1 MSNLLDL
8 LVAGLATGAIYAL
21 VAVGFTLL
29 WQTSQTINFAQGEFV
44 MLPAFLM
51 LAAMHAGAP
60 FWLAIIVGILL
71 SMLLLGL
78 GFKLL
83 LVDPML
89 RHGVLPLAIATM
101 ALAIGIKEAV
111 KQFFSAEAS
120 PFPSIVPAGDISI
133 LGRAVSL
140 QSLGVLALAIAAVI
154 GLTALLNRT
163 SIGHQMQATAQ
174 NPTVARII
182 GVPVERMILL
192 TFLIN
197 AFLVALASLLIT
209 PIYLAKFS
217 SGEVLGQ
224 AAFIAAIV
232 GGFNQVRGAIAGGL
246 LIGVVDNLA
255 AAYVSTQYRA
265 AVPLILLIVIILF
278 RPQGLLGRRRG
289 AHGMT
294 AHRQIS
300 AHRARHRRDRGAD
313 HRADELQP
321 LRPLHPE
328 PVGGDDH
335 RRDGAQPDARLCR
348 PGLAGAGRLR
358 RHRRLCGGDHDDARH
373 AAGRGARASRS
384 CCALRSAGSS
394 AIRRCACSII
404 ISPS

>member
-8 LVAGLATGAIYAL
+8 LIAGLATGAIYAI

-51 LAAMHAGAP
+51 LAAMHAGVP
-60 FWLAIIVGILL
+60 FWLAIIIGMLL

-120 PFPSIVPAGDISI
+120 PFPSIVPAGDIAI
-133 LGRAVSL
+133 LGRQVSV

-174 NPTVARII
+174 NPDCR
-182 GVPVERMILL
+182 PHHRH
-192 TFLIN
+192 
-197 AFLVALASLLIT
+197 S
-209 PIYLAKFS
+209 
-217 SGEVLGQ
+217 
-224 AAFIAAIV
+224 
-232 GGFNQVRGAIAGGL
+232 RGADDPADVPDQRLPGGAG
-246 LIGVVDNLA
+246 LA
-255 AAYVSTQYRA
+255 PDHADLSRQ
-265 AVPLILLIVIILF
+265 IL
-278 RPQGLLGRRRG
+278 QRRG
-289 AHGMT
+289 AGPGGL
-294 AHRQIS
+294 
-300 AHRARHRRDRGAD
+300 HRRDR
-313 HRADELQP
+313 RRLQP
-321 LRPLHPE
+321 
-328 PVGGDDH
+328 GA
-335 RRDGAQPDARLCR
+335 RRDRRRAR
-348 PGLAGAGRLR
+348 
-358 RHRRLCGGDHDDARH
+358 
-373 AAGRGARASRS
+373 
-384 CCALRSAGSS
+384 
-394 AIRRCACSII
+394 
-404 ISPS
+404 

>member
-1 MSNLLDL
+1 MSDLLDL

-51 LAAMHAGAP
+51 LAVMHAGAP
-60 FWLAIIVGILL
+60 FWLAILVGIVL
-71 SMLLLGL
+71 SMILLGL
-78 GFKLL
+78 GFKML

-120 PFPSIVPAGDISI
+120 PFPSVVPAGEISI

-140 QSLGVLALAIAAVI
+140 QSLGVFALAVLAVI
-154 GLTALLNRT
+154 GLTVLLNRT
-163 SIGHQMQATAQ
+163 SVGRQMQAVAQ
-174 NPTVARII
+174 NPNVARII

-197 AFLVALASLLIT
+197 AFLVAVASLLIT

-246 LIGVVDNLA
+246 LIGVVDNLS

-265 AVPLILLIVIILF
+265 AVPMILLIVIILF
-278 RPQGLLGRRRG
+278 RPQGVLGRAEER
-289 AHGMT
+289 T
-294 AHRQIS
+294 
-300 AHRARHRRDRGAD
+300 
-313 HRADELQP
+313 
-321 LRPLHPE
+321 
-328 PVGGDDH
+328 V
-335 RRDGAQPDARLCR
+335 
-348 PGLAGAGRLR
+348 
-358 RHRRLCGGDHDDARH
+358 
-373 AAGRGARASRS
+373 
-384 CCALRSAGSS
+384 
-394 AIRRCACSII
+394 
-404 ISPS
+404 

>member
-1 MSNLLDL
+1 MSNLPDL
-8 LVAGLATGAIYAL
+8 LIAGLATGAIYAL
-21 VAVGFTLL
+21 IAVGFTLL

-60 FWLAIIVGILL
+60 FWLAVVLGIVL
-71 SMLLLGL
+71 SLVLLGL

-101 ALAIGIKEAV
+101 ALAIGMKEAV

-120 PFPSIVPAGDISI
+120 PFPSIIPAGDINV
-133 LGRAVSL
+133 LGHVMSL
-140 QSLGVLALAIAAVI
+140 QSVGVLVLAIVVVF

-174 NPTVARII
+174 NPTVSRII

-197 AFLVALASLLIT
+197 AFLVAIASLLIT

-255 AAYVSTQYRA
+255 AAYISTQYRA
-265 AVPLILLIVIILF
+265 AVPMILLIVIILF
-278 RPQGLLGRRRG
+278 RPQGLLGRAEER
-289 AHGMT
+289 T
-294 AHRQIS
+294 
-300 AHRARHRRDRGAD
+300 
-313 HRADELQP
+313 
-321 LRPLHPE
+321 
-328 PVGGDDH
+328 V
-335 RRDGAQPDARLCR
+335 
-348 PGLAGAGRLR
+348 
-358 RHRRLCGGDHDDARH
+358 
-373 AAGRGARASRS
+373 
-384 CCALRSAGSS
+384 
-394 AIRRCACSII
+394 
-404 ISPS
+404 